1 MRGGAWG
8 ERTNERPL
16 PGNLLALAA
25 QLERVLG
32 YLAARQVGGH
42 DEDGVLALDRLTLRV
57 KISVADPDPVGAET
71 FSRIGI
77 RKYHAGSG
85 SGNIIPDPDPK

>member
-1 MRGGAWG
+1 MSVL
-8 ERTNERPL
+8 L

-25 QLERVLG
+25 QLKRVLG

-57 KISVADPDPVGAET
+57 RIGVADLDPVGSET
-71 FSRIGI
+71 LSRIGI
-77 RKYHAGSG
+77 RKNHSG
-85 SGNIIPDPDPK
+85 SEMNLKQTTLKNW